1 MVMDTLV
8 VSSHGG
14 RRTLLQYIKMLL
26 VIAVPVIA
34 IICLVSIT
42 VHNSRVEQASQQA
55 AVEQFQL
62 FADIEALETSMR
74 AESDYTTS
82 VVILGGQ
89 DADANEVMFKQ
100 RSHTD
105 YILFSLPA
113 WPHRLAS
120 VDDRQLH
127 DHHREVPLTSRTELI
142 DKLNALRGKVA
153 TMSIDFH
160 DVLDF
165 YSDITTQLMY
175 WLLVIYFHM
184 TSLTFSTHSINI
196 SCV

>member
-1 MVMDTLV
+1 MVMETLV
-8 VSSHGG
+8 ESSHGG

-34 IICLVSIT
+34 IVCLVGYT
-42 VHNSRVEQASQQA
+42 VHNSRVERASQQA

-113 WPHRLAS
+113 WPHGLAS
-120 VDDRQLH
+120 VDDHQL
-127 DHHREVPLTSRTELI
+127 REVHLASRTQLM

-165 YSDITTQLMY
+165 YGDITTQLMY

-184 TSLTFSTHSINI
+184 TFLTFSTHSISFSGAAN
-196 SCV
+196 

>member
-1 MVMDTLV
+1 MVE
-8 VSSHGG
+8 SSHGG

-34 IICLVSIT
+34 IVCLVGYT
-42 VHNSRVEQASQQA
+42 VHNSRVERASQQA

-113 WPHRLAS
+113 WPHGLAS
-120 VDDRQLH
+120 VDDHQL
-127 DHHREVPLTSRTELI
+127 REVHLASRTQLM

-165 YSDITTQLMY
+165 YGDITTQLMY

-184 TSLTFSTHSINI
+184 TFLTFSTHSISFSGAAN
-196 SCV
+196 